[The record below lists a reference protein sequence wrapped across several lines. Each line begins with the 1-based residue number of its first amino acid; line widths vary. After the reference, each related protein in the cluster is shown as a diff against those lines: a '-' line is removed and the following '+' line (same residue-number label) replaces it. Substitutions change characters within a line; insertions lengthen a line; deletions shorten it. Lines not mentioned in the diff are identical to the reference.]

1 MGGALKNPAKT
12 QRSGAKAALSWSL
25 IKIPSRK
32 IVLCLCCRSA
42 LPCFLLLADMKAEA
56 VQTLQLRP
64 DVLNRKMES
73 CPDTIRLRSCQF
85 FDNSGRKPGQFLSG
99 DTVALKELLEKE
111 DVQSKEN
118 RCKAKRLAC
127 KTVRNLRQM
136 PSPAMEV
143 EAEQWLIRT
152 TPAKSCTHCERW
164 SAGGEGPDTG
174 SADSVFS
181 EGREKRRV

>member
-1 MGGALKNPAKT
+1 MEVRHDG
-12 QRSGAKAALSWSL
+12 SGWKGEPTAPMYTLTLYRRKDSAAVNSL
-25 IKIPSRK
+25 IT
-32 IVLCLCCRSA
+32 
-42 LPCFLLLADMKAEA
+42 LAGS
-56 VQTLQLRP
+56 P
-64 DVLNRKMES
+64 G
-73 CPDTIRLRSCQF
+73 
-85 FDNSGRKPGQFLSG
+85 NSSLEIQWLY
-99 DTVALKELLEKE
+99 KELLEKE

-118 RCKAKRLAC
+118 RCKAKRLVC

-152 TPAKSCTHCERW
+152 TPAKSCAHCERW

-174 SADSVFS
+174 SVDSVFS

>member
-1 MGGALKNPAKT
+1 
-12 QRSGAKAALSWSL
+12 L
-25 IKIPSRK
+25 IT
-32 IVLCLCCRSA
+32 
-42 LPCFLLLADMKAEA
+42 LAGS
-56 VQTLQLRP
+56 P
-64 DVLNRKMES
+64 
-73 CPDTIRLRSCQF
+73 
-85 FDNSGRKPGQFLSG
+85 DNSSLEIQWLY
-99 DTVALKELLEKE
+99 KELLEKE
-111 DVQSKEN
+111 GVQSKEN
-118 RCKAKRLAC
+118 RCKAKRLVC

-143 EAEQWLIRT
+143 EAEQSLIRT

>member
-1 MGGALKNPAKT
+1 MANKLKAGIIGCGGIANGKHMPSIKALGETELVAFCDLIIERAEK
-12 QRSGAKAALSWSL
+12 AKAQYGTEDAQ
-25 IKIPSRK
+25 
-32 IVLCLCCRSA
+32 V
-42 LPCFLLLADMKAEA
+42 FTDY
-56 VQTLQLRP
+56 
-64 DVLNRKMES
+64 
-73 CPDTIRLRSCQF
+73 
-85 FDNSGRKPGQFLSG
+85 
-99 DTVALKELLEKE
+99 KELLEKE

-118 RCKAKRLAC
+118 RCKAKRLVC

-143 EAEQWLIRT
+143 EAEQSLIRT
-152 TPAKSCTHCERW
+152 TPAKSCTHCERR

>member
-1 MGGALKNPAKT
+1 M
-12 QRSGAKAALSWSL
+12 SE
-25 IKIPSRK
+25 K
-32 IVLCLCCRSA
+32 IV
-42 LPCFLLLADMKAEA
+42 
-56 VQTLQLRP
+56 QLNE
-64 DVLNRKMES
+64 DVIKDQINELVRGSLEE
-73 CPDTIRLRSCQF
+73 T
-85 FDNSGRKPGQFLSG
+85 
-99 DTVALKELLEKE
+99 LKELLEKE
-111 DVQSKEN
+111 GVQSKEN
-118 RCKAKRLAC
+118 RYKAKRLVC

-174 SADSVFS
+174 SVDSVFS